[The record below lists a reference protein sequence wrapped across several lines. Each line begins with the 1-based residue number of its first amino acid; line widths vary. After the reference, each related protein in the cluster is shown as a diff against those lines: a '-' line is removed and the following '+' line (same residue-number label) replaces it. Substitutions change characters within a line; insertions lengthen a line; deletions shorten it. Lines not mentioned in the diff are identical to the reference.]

1 MKDRQRAWG
10 RGIATR
16 KEGEVLPHGMVKA
29 HKLQAGM
36 GNDQWT
42 ATWPIGWSRRPV
54 SDPAWSY
61 QHRVRSETS
70 RSAAGESRWRGK
82 KDVVS
87 PLESPTTL
95 AISFL
100 VTFIA
105 APQAAGRIPASR
117 RHVVPGQAIEAA
129 PDEIRRHRA
138 GRGARLPNL
147 TTPATANLD
156 PTVRIA
162 GRSGDHRGDRR
173 GGVRDNRRSTRGIA
187 PSADHT
193 PTSGAPRIGHEA
205 ANGR

>member
-1 MKDRQRAWG
+1 MKDRQRALG
-10 RGIATR
+10 MGIATR

-70 RSAAGESRWRGK
+70 RSAAGKSRWRGE
-82 KDVVS
+82 KDVVVS
-87 PLESPTTL
+87 PLPPPPESPTTL
-95 AISFL
+95 AISCL

-129 PDEIRRHRA
+129 PDEI
-138 GRGARLPNL
+138 
-147 TTPATANLD
+147 
-156 PTVRIA
+156 
-162 GRSGDHRGDRR
+162 S
-173 GGVRDNRRSTRGIA
+173 
-187 PSADHT
+187 
-193 PTSGAPRIGHEA
+193 
-205 ANGR
+205 